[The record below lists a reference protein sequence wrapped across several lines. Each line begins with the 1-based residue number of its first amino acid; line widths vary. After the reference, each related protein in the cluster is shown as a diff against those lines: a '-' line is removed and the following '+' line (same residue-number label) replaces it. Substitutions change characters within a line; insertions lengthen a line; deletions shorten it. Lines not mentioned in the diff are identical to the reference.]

1 MYMKNRID
9 HSVVF
14 LKYAPYKVI
23 IRYFF
28 FKRNPSK
35 NSSKCHEEIIEVL
48 QAQINY
54 YNDSP
59 FKDHLIQ
66 LVYVRDCYCTLF

>member
-23 IRYFF
+23 IRYF